1 MITNTNLK
9 MTTDDLE
16 TSRLSNIGQ
25 QPFKSDLIK
34 VSDDLFNFRL
44 TLYDG
49 KQINIP
55 MRKDGYIN
63 ITKLCKAGGKEYYK
77 WKENKE
83 SDAII
88 NALERSILL
97 DL

>member
-1 MITNTNLK
+1 
-9 MTTDDLE
+9 
-16 TSRLSNIGQ
+16 
-25 QPFKSDLIK
+25 
-34 VSDDLFNFRL
+34 
-44 TLYDG
+44 
-49 KQINIP
+49 